1 MRRLLSWLK
10 HHRLSLATVIAVSV
24 GTAILDLLPPWIIR
38 YTVDRIVRHGAEFSF
53 VPVAAAL
60 MGLAMVHGA
69 ADFVRLYLTARLGQR
84 VVYRIRTELFAH
96 LSRLSFSFY
105 DAASTGDLVT
115 RATADVDTLSQFFGR
130 SAVIIVT
137 NLLFIVGILVV
148 LLIWN
153 PLLALV
159 YLAMI
164 PFIAAGMYVYARSVR
179 PAMGRV
185 RRQLSA
191 LTGRLETTLSGI
203 LVVKVFGRE
212 PFEEELFERANAA
225 YRHASVQ
232 TIRITALWM
241 PVAEVVMGLG
251 TALVLLAGGYG
262 VIQGDVTIGTLIAF
276 TLYIGMLLRPIR
288 QTGMMLSATMQA
300 LAAAERVFEIFD
312 TQPEVGDRPGAVPLT
327 DPKGAIAFEDVLF
340 GYEEGAPAVH
350 DISFHVEAGETVA
363 LVGPSGAGKSTLV
376 HLLARFYEPQAGR
389 ILIDGV
395 DTREITIESLRV
407 AIGIAMQNAFVFDAT
422 IGENIAYADPS
433 ASPGDVE
440 AVARMVALHDFISGL
455 PDGYDTPVGERGAE
469 LSGGQRQRLALAR
482 VLLRDPPVLL
492 LDEPTSSQ
500 DAATERA
507 MDASLEAARRDRTTI
522 VIAHRLWTVH
532 HADRIVVLEAGR
544 LVDQGVGSPGESAH
558 ESLMRAGGLYRR
570 LYDLQF
576 RGESSSKGG
585 G

>member
-1 MRRLLSWLK
+1 MV
-10 HHRLSLATVIAVSV
+10 VIAVSA

-38 YTVDRIVRHGAEFSF
+38 YTVDRIVLRDAE
-53 VPVAAAL
+53 VTLLAIAAAL
-60 MGLAMVHGA
+60 MGLAVLHGA
-69 ADFVRLYLTARLGQR
+69 ADFARLYLTARLGQR
-84 VVYRIRTELFAH
+84 VVHRIRTKLFAH
-96 LSRLSFSFY
+96 LSRLSFTFY

-137 NLLFIVGILVV
+137 NLLFIIGILVV
-148 LLIWN
+148 LLSWH
-153 PLLALV
+153 PPLALV
-159 YLAMI
+159 YLAML
-164 PFIAAGMYVYARSVR
+164 PFIAAGMFVYARRVR

-185 RRQLSA
+185 RKQLSA

-212 PFEEELFERANAA
+212 RFEAARFESTNRA
-225 YRHASVQ
+225 YRDASVQ

-241 PVAEVVMGLG
+241 PIADVIMGLG
-251 TALVLLAGGYG
+251 TALVLLGGGYG

-312 TQPEVGDRPGAVPLT
+312 TTPEVRDRPDAVRLA
-327 DPKGAIAFEDVLF
+327 DPKGSIEFAGVSFAYD
-340 GYEEGAPAVH
+340 GKTQAVG
-350 DISFHVEAGETVA
+350 DISFRVEAGETVA

-376 HLLARFYEPQAGR
+376 HLLARFYEPQSGR
-389 ILIDGV
+389 ILIDGT
-395 DTREITIESLRV
+395 DTRGVTIESLRA
-407 AIGIAMQNAFVFDAT
+407 AIGIAMQNVFIFDAT
-422 IGENIAYADPS
+422 IGENIAYGNPS
-433 ASPGDVE
+433 ASSADVE
-440 AVARMVALHDFISGL
+440 SVARMAQLHDFVSEL
-455 PDGYDTPVGERGAE
+455 PMHYDTPVGERGVE

-482 VLLRDPPVLL
+482 VLLRDPAVLL

-500 DAATERA
+500 DTATERA
-507 MDASLEAARRDRTTI
+507 MDAALEAARAGRTTI

-532 HADRIVVLEAGR
+532 HADRIVVLDSGR
-544 LVDQGVGSPGESAH
+544 VAELGVSTATESAH
-558 ESLMRAGGLYRR
+558 DSLMRAGGLYRS

-576 RGESSSKGG
+576 RSESHDVALGRSKEGG
-585 G
+585 Q